1 MKKFSLVLAAAAAV
15 VFAAMAVTA
24 RAADDHKLV
33 ITFVP
38 TPANIEECGEVLAH
52 GKDRGWYDIFYW
64 KGDYYELLWELNKP
78 LHLECT
84 KLKLVLLE
92 GTERN

>member
-1 MKKFSLVLAAAAAV
+1 MRGFSLVLGAVAV
-15 VFAAMAVTA
+15 VAPLATPA

-33 ITFVP
+33 ISFVP

-52 GKDRGWYDIFYW
+52 GKDRGWHDVFYW
-64 KGDYYELLWELNKP
+64 DGDYYELRWELNKP

-84 KLKLVLLE
+84 KLKEVLLE
-92 GTERN
+92 GTERD